1 MTSLFGYHGLRD
13 RERRQ
18 WKRHRPAA
26 AVAPADRDSLAAR
39 VAGLISYS
47 DEQEEDLVHVSP
59 VPADR
64 AASRLCS
71 AYRQGTDGERAF
83 LRSRIREHHGYILL
97 TFSKR
102 TATRGYQAKAVG
114 PIRQALIALA
124 VEDLSAGDVRD
135 DLIALGLIYY
145 CAAKVGADLPALF
158 EDVARKAGPAIAGVL
173 REFLDGDD
181 PDDMLDGMGF
191 KRAQSRG
198 KTGFRWI
205 DD

>member
-1 MTSLFGYHGLRD
+1 MSSLFDYHVLRE

-26 AVAPADRDSLAAR
+26 AVPPAERDRLTHLLAA
-39 VAGLISYS
+39 LIPFS
-47 DEQEEDLVHVSP
+47 DEQEEDLVHVSATP
-59 VPADR
+59 PDR
-64 AASRLCS
+64 AAARLCT
-71 AYRQGTDGERAF
+71 AYRRAINAERAYI
-83 LRSRIREHHGYILL
+83 RSRIREKQGLILL
-97 TFSKR
+97 TFSR
-102 TATRGYQAKAVG
+102 RAAVRGFQAKEAG

-135 DLIALGLIYY
+135 DLIALGLIYH
-145 CAAKVGADLPALF
+145 CAAKVGADVPALF